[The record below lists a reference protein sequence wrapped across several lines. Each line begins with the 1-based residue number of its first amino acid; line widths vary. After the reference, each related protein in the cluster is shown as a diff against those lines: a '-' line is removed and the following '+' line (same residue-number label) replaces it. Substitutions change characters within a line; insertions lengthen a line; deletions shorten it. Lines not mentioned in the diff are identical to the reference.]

1 MHIKQEKKHLE
12 SRNKGVGKKKR
23 QKGCTI
29 NLIKSSEK

>member
-12 SRNKGVGKKKR
+12 SRNKGVGEEKR